1 LLTTLADKSLVV
13 VETRDHT
20 TRYRL
25 LETVRQYAR
34 EKLIAPAQTQDRHCD
49 YFVDWIEQAA
59 PHLRRA
65 DALEWRDRI
74 EWEYDNLRAAFEY
87 AIDRDAPIA
96 LRIAWG
102 LHLFWKRYGFVSE
115 GRAWLERLLPQ
126 LEARAPIA
134 PRARAWNLAGYLA
147 YIQMDIPNAIRM
159 SEQALALAQSAEE
172 EWEIGFA
179 LQRLGWASGFVRR
192 PNAPRRSVVDCHTQ
206 SLEIFQRLGDEEMI
220 TESMFGLAHA
230 LGTHNELERGVALF
244 QQAIARQRAAGNH
257 EGESETLAWLSLS
270 YTLAKDYDS
279 AEPYAQQ
286 ALALA
291 RTLRTK
297 NALGTALIVLG
308 RCVLRKDEPRRA
320 MPYSVEAVRLFNEK
334 GDVSTTVMVLE
345 EVALCV
351 GLLGKPAPA
360 ARIFGAIQF
369 QWETKRAT
377 SLLRIGI
384 YDRQWG
390 EIRAR
395 LGDAAFDQAR
405 AEGRVLSLDQ
415 IVDLALET
423 ARKME
428 IER

>member
-1 LLTTLADKSLVV
+1 
-13 VETRDHT
+13 
-20 TRYRL
+20 
-25 LETVRQYAR
+25 
-34 EKLIAPAQTQDRHCD
+34 
-49 YFVDWIEQAA
+49 
-59 PHLRRA
+59 
-65 DALEWRDRI
+65 
-74 EWEYDNLRAAFEY
+74 
-87 AIDRDAPIA
+87 
-96 LRIAWG
+96 
-102 LHLFWKRYGFVSE
+102 
-115 GRAWLERLLPQ
+115 
-126 LEARAPIA
+126 
-134 PRARAWNLAGYLA
+134 
-147 YIQMDIPNAIRM
+147 M
-159 SEQALALAQSAEE
+159 
-172 EWEIGFA
+172 
-179 LQRLGWASGFVRR
+179 
-192 PNAPRRSVVDCHTQ
+192 
-206 SLEIFQRLGDEEMI
+206 
-220 TESMFGLAHA
+220 
-230 LGTHNELERGVALF
+230 F

-257 EGESETLAWLSLS
+257 EGEYETLAWLSLS

-279 AEPYAQQ
+279 AEQYAQQ